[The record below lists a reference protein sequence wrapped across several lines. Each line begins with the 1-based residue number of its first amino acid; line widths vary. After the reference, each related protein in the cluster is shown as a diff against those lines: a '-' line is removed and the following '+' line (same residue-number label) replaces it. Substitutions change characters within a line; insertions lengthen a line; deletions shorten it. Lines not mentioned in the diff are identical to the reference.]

1 MFFGASVK
9 SQKYTVLIISLA
21 GMVVIGGL
29 AWKESK
35 TGEVGAALRGLM
47 AGGVG
52 TPGPGA
58 GGSVPGGVSSSA
70 AAGAK
75 APAAGAQAAG
85 ASPGAGA
92 GGGGGGGGGGPKGPV
107 GVEVVA
113 AKSGTIQDEV
123 AAVGTLRA
131 NESVVIK
138 PEIAGRISK
147 LGFGDGERI
156 RAGRVLV
163 QLDTSIPAAELE
175 QVRAERALALAKYE
189 RAVELAQKNFV
200 SAQAREEAGAN
211 LQVVDAR
218 LSLARARLEKSSIT
232 APFGGIVGLRNVA
245 PGDFVKDGAELV
257 TLEDTTSMKVDLR
270 LPERV
275 IGRLRRGQML
285 EVSVEALPGRTFKA
299 AIDALDATV
308 DANGRSILVRGR
320 IPNSDDILRTGMFA
334 RARVV
339 LSQRENAVLVPEEAI
354 VPQGPDLF
362 VWRIA
367 EGKASKVK
375 VRAGVRRDS
384 QVEIVEGL
392 ATGESIVVAGQL
404 KLNRDGQDV
413 RIIDPSKRGGPG
425 APSPA
430 PSGGAPVPLNSAA
443 PVPPNPGAPVPPNPA
458 ASVPANPA
466 ATAPASK

>member
-35 TGEVGAALRGLM
+35 TGEVSAALRGLM

-58 GGSVPGGVSSSA
+58 GGSVPGGAPSSD

-75 APAAGAQAAG
+75 APAAGAPAAG
-85 ASPGAGA
+85 PSPGA

-107 GVEVVA
+107 GVEVAA

-138 PEIAGRISK
+138 PEIAGRIAK

-320 IPNSDDILRTGMFA
+320 IPNTDDILRTGMFA

-430 PSGGAPVPLNSAA
+430 PSGGAPVPLNSGA
-443 PVPPNPGAPVPPNPA
+443 PVPSNPGAPVPSNPSA
-458 ASVPANPA
+458 PVPANPA

>member
-1 MFFGASVK
+1 M
-9 SQKYTVLIISLA
+9 
-21 GMVVIGGL
+21 
-29 AWKESK
+29 
-35 TGEVGAALRGLM
+35 
-47 AGGVG
+47 
-52 TPGPGA
+52 
-58 GGSVPGGVSSSA
+58 
-70 AAGAK
+70 
-75 APAAGAQAAG
+75 
-85 ASPGAGA
+85 
-92 GGGGGGGGGGPKGPV
+92 
-107 GVEVVA
+107 
-113 AKSGTIQDEV
+113 IQDEV

-138 PEIAGRISK
+138 PEIAGRIAK

-163 QLDTSIPAAELE
+163 ELDTSVPAAELE

-275 IGRLRRGQML
+275 IGRLRRGQVL
-285 EVSVEALPGRTFKA
+285 EVSMEALPGRTFKA

-320 IPNSDDILRTGMFA
+320 IPNTEDILRTGMFA

-339 LSQRENAVLVPEEAI
+339 LSQRDNAVLVPEEAI

-362 VWRIA
+362 VWRVS

-384 QVEIVEGL
+384 QVEIVDGL
-392 ATGESIVVAGQL
+392 ASGESIVVAGQL
-404 KLNRDGQDV
+404 KLNRDGQEV
-413 RIIDPSKRGGPG
+413 RVIDPSKRGGPG
-425 APSPA
+425 AASPTA
-430 PSGGAPVPLNSAA
+430 SGGTQMPANAG
-443 PVPPNPGAPVPPNPA
+443 GASSTNAA
-458 ASVPANPA
+458 ASLPANPV
-466 ATAPASK
+466 ATATASK